1 MRSSCVKRGGAQ
13 APLDPVTLDGV
24 ADPLRN
30 RKAEAQPRRISLPQS
45 ALNRHSLAMKTAA
58 RSRRDE
64 LCSFR
69 QSPDVLGA
77 RAAHRGGALSR
88 QALAASGATR
98 GDNAAAALGGH
109 AGAKA
114 VTALANELA
123 GLIGPL
129 HGLISITR
137 AGRRAPAPVAV

>member
-1 MRSSCVKRGGAQ
+1 MFLGRGPRTGAG
-13 APLDPVTLDGV
+13 T
-24 ADPLRN
+24 
-30 RKAEAQPRRISLPQS
+30 
-45 ALNRHSLAMKTAA
+45 
-58 RSRRDE
+58 
-64 LCSFR
+64 
-69 QSPDVLGA
+69 
-77 RAAHRGGALSR
+77 LSR